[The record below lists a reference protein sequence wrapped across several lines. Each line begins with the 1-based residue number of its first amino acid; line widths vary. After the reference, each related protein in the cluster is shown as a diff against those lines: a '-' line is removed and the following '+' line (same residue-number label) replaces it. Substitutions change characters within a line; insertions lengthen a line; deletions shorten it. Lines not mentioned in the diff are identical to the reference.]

1 MTMEELR
8 IKTEGL
14 DNSYISSSSERVLK
28 GFNRCANLDI
38 SNDADTI
45 NERVVQKSIED
56 TLRYNLSVHL
66 KLRKLQFERFS
77 PYLQNLF
84 IMLIRTGRL
93 EVEFSDESNNIFIF
107 IQVLL
112 LAAYTKIL
120 NILNTIFAVSKRKY
134 FVDTITQI
142 QYNNLNC

>member
-1 MTMEELR
+1 MEELR

-84 IMLIRTGRL
+84 IML
-93 EVEFSDESNNIFIF
+93 
-107 IQVLL
+107 
-112 LAAYTKIL
+112 KIL